1 MTTSETF
8 FKENSPPLSHSHSR
22 LDEQM
27 EHAANVQ
34 RTSVDVLRAQ
44 GMAYIRFAIETP
56 ELYRLATMEEWR
68 PGSHVATVLAGY
80 AERRVFQ
87 GFSRGPA
94 SRAKASFQIAWHR
107 GRVFE
112 LAFEVRTSTLRLSE
126 LLTGV
131 PADSSMY
138 GDLKDFIRSRQS
150 DDLPDHRRLDPR
162 KIQIRTYNRSGNIM
176 LVVRITDGDNE
187 YAVRKLVHLI
197 NEIYLTFLAD
207 GKYFDYLVE
216 TFNLDPDRM

>member
-1 MTTSETF
+1 MQSSSTVMKTIVS
-8 FKENSPPLSHSHSR
+8 
-22 LDEQM
+22 Q
-27 EHAANVQ
+27 
-34 RTSVDVLRAQ
+34 VD
-44 GMAYIRFAIETP
+44 I
-56 ELYRLATMEEWR
+56 
-68 PGSHVATVLAGY
+68 VATVLAGY

-94 SRAKASFQIAWHR
+94 SRGKASFQIAWHR

-138 GDLKDFIRSRQS
+138 GDLKVFIRSRQS
-150 DDLPDHRRLDPR
+150 DDLPDHRRLDAR

-176 LVVRITDGDNE
+176 LVVRIKDGDSE
-187 YAVRKLVHLI
+187 YAIRKLVHLI

>member
-1 MTTSETF
+1 VTKTAVSQIE
-8 FKENSPPLSHSHSR
+8 R
-22 LDEQM
+22 V
-27 EHAANVQ
+27 AA
-34 RTSVDVLRAQ
+34 
-44 GMAYIRFAIETP
+44 
-56 ELYRLATMEEWR
+56 
-68 PGSHVATVLAGY
+68 VLAAY

-87 GFSRGPA
+87 GFSRGPI
-94 SRAKASFQIAWHR
+94 SGGKASFRIAWHR

-112 LAFEVRTSTLRLSE
+112 LAFDSRARTLRLPE
-126 LLTGV
+126 LLTNV

-138 GDLKDFIRSRQS
+138 EELKDFIRSRQS
-150 DDLPDHRRLDPR
+150 DKLPDHRRLDSR
-162 KIQIRTYNRSGNIM
+162 KIQVRTYNRGGDIL
-176 LVVRITDGDNE
+176 LVVKSQDGDAE